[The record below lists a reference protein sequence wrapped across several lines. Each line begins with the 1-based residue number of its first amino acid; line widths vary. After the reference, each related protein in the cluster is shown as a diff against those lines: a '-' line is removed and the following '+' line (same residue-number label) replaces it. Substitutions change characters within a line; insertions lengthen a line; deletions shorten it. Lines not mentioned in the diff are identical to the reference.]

1 MKSKDNRWLITL
13 YMSLFMI
20 FFALIITMFSTV
32 LPKITELYGLSMTQV
47 SMFTIVQN
55 YLATFISTFLLI
67 GWGDRFPKGI
77 VIGIDALL
85 MGFLL
90 FGIETLPPYLVL
102 MLLFST
108 LNMTTGILNN
118 LITAFVSDIYGE
130 KRTRYISMMHVFYS
144 AGALFGPLLPGAV
157 TSLGYQWNLTFAF
170 LGGLVL
176 AATVTY
182 FLVMAGTRQF
192 TQQTREEAP
201 DSSEESL
208 TFLQIL
214 KAPML
219 IPLCLLNMI
228 YMGGHQNIFAN
239 WFQLFLHTVD
249 PVRYPESFT
258 SFCMTVYWIGMLG
271 SRLLSAYLADK
282 IAPRRFI
289 LCGSFVGV
297 LAQILGLACNQ
308 PMIWLLAC
316 ALLGL
321 CTGAV
326 FPLTFAIAI
335 TWFPKNSAR
344 ISSLIGIGTSI
355 GGALISLITGRIAE
369 GSFTL
374 AMLVPVCSLA
384 GVFLL
389 MRFRFPR
396 ETA

>member
-67 GWGDRFPKGI
+67 GWDDRFPKGI

-157 TSLGYQWNLTFAF
+157 TSLT
-170 LGGLVL
+170 
-176 AATVTY
+176 
-182 FLVMAGTRQF
+182 
-192 TQQTREEAP
+192 
-201 DSSEESL
+201 
-208 TFLQIL
+208 
-214 KAPML
+214 
-219 IPLCLLNMI
+219 
-228 YMGGHQNIFAN
+228 
-239 WFQLFLHTVD
+239 
-249 PVRYPESFT
+249 
-258 SFCMTVYWIGMLG
+258 
-271 SRLLSAYLADK
+271 LS
-282 IAPRRFI
+282 
-289 LCGSFVGV
+289 
-297 LAQILGLACNQ
+297 
-308 PMIWLLAC
+308 W
-316 ALLGL
+316 
-321 CTGAV
+321 
-326 FPLTFAIAI
+326 
-335 TWFPKNSAR
+335 
-344 ISSLIGIGTSI
+344 
-355 GGALISLITGRIAE
+355 E
-369 GSFTL
+369 GWS
-374 AMLVPVCSLA
+374 
-384 GVFLL
+384 
-389 MRFRFPR
+389 
-396 ETA
+396 

>member
-1 MKSKDNRWLITL
+1 MDNSVSIMNPSLYRQYLNAKIPIISFTSQDSGLWSKL
-13 YMSLFMI
+13 YSG
-20 FFALIITMFSTV
+20 TGT
-32 LPKITELYGLSMTQV
+32 
-47 SMFTIVQN
+47 
-55 YLATFISTFLLI
+55 
-67 GWGDRFPKGI
+67 W
-77 VIGIDALL
+77 
-85 MGFLL
+85 
-90 FGIETLPPYLVL
+90 ETLGPSRK
-102 MLLFST
+102 LFDCPA
-108 LNMTTGILNN
+108 NRRK
-118 LITAFVSDIYGE
+118 YE
-130 KRTRYISMMHVFYS
+130 KIKSY
-144 AGALFGPLLPGAV
+144 
-157 TSLGYQWNLTFAF
+157 
-170 LGGLVL
+170 
-176 AATVTY
+176 
-182 FLVMAGTRQF
+182 
-192 TQQTREEAP
+192 
-201 DSSEESL
+201 L

-239 WFQLFLHTVD
+239 WFQLFLQTVD

-308 PMIWLLAC
+308 PLIWLLAC